1 MTENSENHI
10 DRLMAESKSES
21 HIDRLMGNEGSPDGI
36 GVITV
41 QDQYLQQRKK
51 EKERQERVFQPIK
64 MDTLPDSISR
74 EIGVPE
80 EMIDTSGADFKT
92 RLNFSFSDTDED
104 IRAKFKQQYPQG
116 EIVRLEYY
124 PTGTYKRTGDAFAIR
139 DKSSVL
145 LYRER
150 AYDDDGKWIPL
161 SEDNKLKT
169 IEGEGTGYK
178 DIADLAGPSLPM
190 AGSIAAGVLAP
201 AGVLWGSLYFGGGY
215 LAGELAKHEINIF
228 GFESE
233 MTQKEAVADAAKEGA
248 EVGLFVA
255 VTGGLYRLGKRL
267 TQQGAKAFLSD
278 ASDSI
283 KAIRKNAMEWV
294 ESVKA
299 RQANV
304 AGLSAEQIAPENA
317 ILDRLAKQG
326 KSTTA
331 KSRHAEVAQR
341 EGPLAVIEADA
352 KGSSEKVGEQ
362 LRRQVKRVYRQA
374 KNRIQKEIFGRR
386 RVTSEQGG
394 KALIAGAK
402 GWQRKYGPSGEMG
415 REYTKLDALADEA
428 KPVFALNI
436 RHSESELSVREVMH
450 QARTAVM
457 AETQAIVKEGAVN
470 VADTPIGQ
478 FGRILD
484 RIDELGNA
492 QFDYRVIKELRTQ
505 VGQVIEQWPWNS
517 SINSHYARKVYGALT
532 DVMLNPVNARPGTRA
547 FVDQAVNATA
557 KARAYYDMMDVSKVR
572 QIIRSEDP
580 AQLASSIG
588 SPQALNPMV
597 RKLIDEM
604 PAGYSNTFKRSVLMN
619 DVLLHPGGA
628 NARMDEWVLAHP
640 EGWSFLVGKDKVL
653 VREVRRA
660 AEAIDDLRA
669 SNLFTA
675 AKEKDLGV
683 AKTLLRGKDVGPK
696 EVRYLWQN
704 SGVDGREKLRT
715 AMYHDIVNSVVS
727 EGKHG
732 VPYVDPKKLKSITK
746 EYERSGAW
754 DIVFSNADRIHIDGM
769 QAYINLAYKAGTDA
783 GVSLQA
789 AEAISQLKKPSTFIS
804 GAHRLAV
811 NSIVARIISSKNFTQ
826 WVATHNLDK
835 PITINNSRSYF
846 KFFALAMEA
855 LLESTEPGQQID
867 PLSGRLESAVDAV
880 GGMKV
885 QPIIDRL
892 SEIKIPEG

>member
-1 MTENSENHI
+1 MTDQDTALI
-10 DRLMAESKSES
+10 DEIMDGGGSSDGL
-21 HIDRLMGNEGSPDGI
+21 IDEIMGETGEPKTV
-36 GVITV
+36 GVISL
-41 QDQYLQQRKK
+41 QDQYLARKK
-51 EKERQERVFQPIK
+51 KEREKKEQDQPIT
-64 MDTLPDSISR
+64 MDTLTDSISR
-74 EIGVPE
+74 EIGVPA

-92 RLNFSFSDTDED
+92 RLDFSFSDTDED
-104 IRAKFKQQYPQG
+104 IRAKFKQQHPQG
-116 EIVRLEYY
+116 EIVRLEYH
-124 PTGTYKRTGDAFAIR
+124 PVGTYKSTGDTFAIR

-145 LYRER
+145 LYREK
-150 AYDDDGKWIPL
+150 AYDDDGNWIPL

-169 IEGEGTGYK
+169 IEGEGGGYK

-190 AGSIAAGVLAP
+190 AGSIAAGVMAP
-201 AGVLWGSLYFGGGY
+201 AGVLWGAMYFGGGY
-215 LAGELAKHEINIF
+215 FAGELAKHEVNIWAF
-228 GFESE
+228 DSE
-233 MTQKEAVADAAKEGA
+233 LEQKEAVADATKEGA

-255 VTGGLYRLGKRL
+255 VTGGLYKLGKRI
-267 TQQGAKAFLSD
+267 TQKGAKAFLSD
-278 ASDSI
+278 ASASI
-283 KAIRKNAMEWV
+283 KTIRKNAMDWV

-331 KSRHAEVAQR
+331 KSRHAEVAQK
-341 EGPLAVIEADA
+341 EGPLAVLESDA
-352 KGSSEKVGEQ
+352 KGSSEKVGAQ
-362 LRRQVKRVYRQA
+362 LKKQVQRVYRQA
-374 KNRIQKEIFGRR
+374 KNRIQREVFGRR

-394 KALIAGAK
+394 EALIAGAQN
-402 GWQRKYGPSGEMG
+402 WQRRYGPRGELG
-415 REYTKLDALADEA
+415 EEYARLDALADEA
-428 KPVFALNI
+428 KPVFAMQI
-436 RHSESELSVREVMH
+436 RSSESELSVKEIMH

-457 AETQAIVKEGAVN
+457 AETRSLTKEGLN
-470 VADTPIGQ
+470 VADTPIGK

-484 RIDELGNA
+484 RIDEISSV
-492 QFDYRVIKELRTQ
+492 QFDYKVIKELRTQ
-505 VGQVIEQWPWNS
+505 VGAVIEQWPWNS

-557 KARAYYDMMDVSKVR
+557 KARAYYDMMDISKVR
-572 QIIRSEDP
+572 QVIRSEDP
-580 AQLASSIG
+580 AQLAASIG
-588 SPQALNPMV
+588 SPQAMNPMV
-597 RKLIDEM
+597 RKLIGEM
-604 PAGYSNTFKRSVLMN
+604 PATYSDTFKRSVLTN
-619 DVLLHPGGA
+619 DILLHPSGA
-628 NARMDEWVLAHP
+628 NARMDEWILAHP

-653 VREVRRA
+653 VREMRRA
-660 AEAIDDLRA
+660 ATAMDDLRA

-683 AKTLLRGKDVGPK
+683 AKTLLRGKDVGPT

-704 SGVDGREKLRT
+704 SGVDGREKLRV
-715 AMYHDIVNSVVS
+715 AMYHDIVNNVVS

-732 VPYVDPKKLKSITK
+732 IPYVDPKKLRSITK
-746 EYERSGAW
+746 EYEKSGAW
-754 DIVFSNADRIHIDGM
+754 DIIFNNADRIHIDGM
-769 QAYINLAYKAGTDA
+769 QAYINLAYKAAADA

-835 PITINNSRSYF
+835 PIVINNSRAYV

-855 LLESTEPGQQID
+855 LLEGTEPGQQID
-867 PLSGRLESAVDAV
+867 PLSDQLESAIDVV
-880 GGMKV
+880 GSMEV

-892 SEIKIPEG
+892 SEVQIPEG